1 MTTTTETAR
10 TDLRRERGDRT
21 RRAILETAAQLSSI
35 EGLEELSI
43 GRLAEHLGIS
53 KSGLYA
59 HFRSKEELQLA
70 TIRVAE
76 ELYEEAMV
84 RPAMDEPAGVAR
96 VIRFAD
102 LYLDYLRD
110 GPFPGGCF
118 FIAASIDPARN
129 RGPVK
134 EALAA
139 AQADLLDFFADE
151 IGNGQALGEIPD
163 DVPARDLA
171 FAADGMLTAADLNY
185 LLFDD
190 ANLSRA
196 CKAGRAPAARA
207 IRLKRQPQDRLPKVR
222 PSGPLRRFGLE
233 RGHVVAT
240 AAKPGRQL
248 LELSQEVA
256 GDSDVLLHDRPGAA
270 RARIGITR

>member
-1 MTTTTETAR
+1 MTMSQEAR
-10 TDLRRERGDRT
+10 TDLRRERGGRT
-21 RRAILETAAQLSSI
+21 RRTILESAARLSSV
-35 EGLEELSI
+35 EGLEGLSI

-70 TIRVAE
+70 TVRTAE
-76 ELYEEAMV
+76 AMYEEALV
-84 RPAMDEPAGVAR
+84 QPALLEPPGVER

-118 FIAASIDPARN
+118 FIAASMDPARN

-139 AQADLLDFFADE
+139 TQAQLLAFFADE
-151 IGNGQALGEIPD
+151 IATAQGAGEIASTID
-163 DVPARDLA
+163 SRELA
-171 FAADGMLTAADLNY
+171 FGIDALLAGADLNY

-190 ANLSRA
+190 PTYLEMAKRGVRA
-196 CKAGRAPAARA
+196 
-207 IRLKRQPQDRLPKVR
+207 
-222 PSGPLRRFGLE
+222 
-233 RGHVVAT
+233 
-240 AAKPGRQL
+240 L
-248 LELSQEVA
+248 LGCS
-256 GDSDVLLHDRPGAA
+256 
-270 RARIGITR
+270 T

>member
-1 MTTTTETAR
+1 MTTIPETR
-10 TDLRRERGDRT
+10 PDLRRERGDRT
-21 RRAILETAAQLSSI
+21 RRAILESAARLSSV
-35 EGLEELSI
+35 EGLEGLSI

-70 TIRVAE
+70 TVRTAE
-76 ELYEEAMV
+76 AMYEEALV
-84 RPAMDEPAGVAR
+84 QPALQETPGVGR
-96 VIRFAD
+96 VLRFAD

-139 AQADLLDFFADE
+139 SQAQLLEFFADE
-151 IGNGQALGEIPD
+151 IATAQSQGQ
-163 DVPARDLA
+163 VPEGTGPRELA
-171 FAADGMLTAADLNY
+171 FVVDGILAGADLNF

-190 ANLSRA
+190 PNY
-196 CKAGRAPAARA
+196 
-207 IRLKRQPQDRLPKVR
+207 
-222 PSGPLRRFGLE
+222 
-233 RGHVVAT
+233 
-240 AAKPGRQL
+240 
-248 LELSQEVA
+248 LELAKDAVRRALAQPA
-256 GDSDVLLHDRPGAA
+256 RPPS
-270 RARIGITR
+270 R